1 MGLLRVEHGEKMFTS
16 TALGQY
22 TQRCR
27 NFETHSWQQ
36 VGGKN
41 DPGEGDDCQGQ
52 GGPGC
57 SVTNLGMC

>member
-1 MGLLRVEHGEKMFTS
+1 MKNDIS
-16 TALGQY
+16 P
-22 TQRCR
+22 QRCR

-57 SVTNLGMC
+57 SVTNLGMY

>member
-1 MGLLRVEHGEKMFTS
+1 MKNDIS
-16 TALGQY
+16 P
-22 TQRCR
+22 QRCR

-57 SVTNLGMC
+57 SVTNLGMYSINYIY